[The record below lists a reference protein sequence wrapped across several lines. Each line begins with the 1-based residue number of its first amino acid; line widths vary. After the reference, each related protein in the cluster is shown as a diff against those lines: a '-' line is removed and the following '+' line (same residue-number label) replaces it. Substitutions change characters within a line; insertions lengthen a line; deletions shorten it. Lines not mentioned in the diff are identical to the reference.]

1 MFLYFLKAIRSF
13 QVKFGRCSSYW
24 FDCHLTKKG
33 FTCPSLLRGI
43 LMIIWK
49 VILGIFQYFLRT
61 FTQHETK
68 KIKTCYI
75 RLGAILACLWSIS
88 GIFLQVLKI
97 SSCILV
103 IFFTKI
109 IAFTLMVSAWN
120 ILGCFWSILEYV
132 NMFNF
137 MQNVYLFL
145 TIATFIYSFIFLST
159 FKGGLSART
168 T

>member
-1 MFLYFLKAIRSF
+1 MFRYFLKAIRSF

>member
-61 FTQHETK
+61 FAQHETK

>member
-1 MFLYFLKAIRSF
+1 
-13 QVKFGRCSSYW
+13 
-24 FDCHLTKKG
+24 
-33 FTCPSLLRGI
+33 
-43 LMIIWK
+43 MIIWK
-49 VILGIFQYFLRT
+49 VILGIFQYFLIT

-68 KIKTCYI
+68 KIKACYI

-120 ILGCFWSILEYV
+120 ILGCFGSILEYV
-132 NMFNF
+132 HQIAGTHLIFSYEFLYNIFVVLVLSNCCHKWNLAHRDGHVTVWNM
-137 MQNVYLFL
+137 
-145 TIATFIYSFIFLST
+145 
-159 FKGGLSART
+159 
-168 T
+168 